1 MISKKINNNRDE
13 AVEQKIK
20 KVALEKLAANPDGFF
35 IQDGDRSIRTINKA
49 DAINV
54 IKEMPFDNAIMHFR
68 MATVGK
74 KNVENVHGW
83 EAGGF
88 QFLHNGMIRDYDYSP
103 KTEIGFTTTKKE
115 TYVQEHSDS
124 KLLFDALLLEVQK
137 QGNSDKKII
146 KAIKKVINNCEFWGR
161 AVLIDKAQDKA
172 FLFGDWHVY
181 LVENSYL
188 LFSSADI
195 NVEQDYVIKT
205 HGVTFE
211 YSTKPLLESEFDGIA
226 IIKRF
231 SQPNFHWKYR
241 TELED
246 ATLDEREYTY
256 TEQGTNYYGQD
267 EDERQ
272 FAQEDKELEEKY
284 NTHALTGRFNP
295 LIESQDIEDEIA
307 EIPEYQNMNPFDMN
321 TITDETGT
329 HDEYGICCEN
339 DTCWIYESEQYQQ
352 YQREMYQENNQQEID
367 FLNGL
372 KKEGEIQPKEELL
385 LEV

>member
-1 MISKKINNNRDE
+1 MISKRINNNRDE
-13 AVEQKIK
+13 AIEQKIK
-20 KVALEKLAANPDGFF
+20 KVAIEKLDANPDGFF
-35 IQDGDRSIRTINKA
+35 IQNNGFPAIRTLSK
-49 DAINV
+49 DLAIKT
-54 IKEMPFDNAIMHFR
+54 IKEMPFDNCVMHFR

-74 KNVENVHGW
+74 KNIENVHGW
-83 EAGGF
+83 ENEGF

-103 KTEIGFTTTKKE
+103 KIEIEYTAPNKE
-115 TYVQEHSDS
+115 TYIQEHSDS
-124 KLLFDALLLEVQK
+124 KLLFDALLLEITK

-146 KAIKKVINNCEFWGR
+146 KAIKKVVNNCEFWGR
-161 AVLIDKAQDKA
+161 AVLIDKTQDKA

-181 LVENSYL
+181 LIENSYL

-195 NVEQDYVIKT
+195 NIEQNYMVKS
-205 HGVTFE
+205 HGISFE

-231 SQPNFHWKYR
+231 NQPNFYWKFR

-246 ATLDEREYTY
+246 ASLDNRNYTY
-256 TEQGTNYYGQD
+256 MGQNEDKEQL
-267 EDERQ
+267 
-272 FAQEDKELEEKY
+272 AQEDKELEEKY
-284 NTHALTGRFNP
+284 NTKALRSGYSP
-295 LIESQDIEDEIA
+295 LMDAEDELWD
-307 EIPEYQNMNPFDMN
+307 IPEYQTINPFDMT

-339 DTCWIYESEQYQQ
+339 DTCWIYESLGYQQ
-352 YQREMYQENNQQEID
+352 YQREMYQEDNQQEID

-372 KKEGEIQPKEELL
+372 KKEEEIPPQEELL

>member
-1 MISKKINNNRDE
+1 MISKKINNNRDLDVE
-13 AVEQKIK
+13 AKIK
-20 KVALEKLAANPDGFF
+20 KVAIEKLNANPDGFF
-35 IQDGDRSIRTINKA
+35 IQNNGEEPTRTLNKNL
-49 DAINV
+49 AIKT
-54 IKEMPFDNAIMHFR
+54 IKEMPFDNCIMHFR
-68 MATVGK
+68 MATVGV
-74 KNVENVHGW
+74 KNVENIHGW
-83 EAGGF
+83 EASGF

-103 KTEIGFTTTKKE
+103 KTEVGFTAKKE

-124 KLLFDALLLEVQK
+124 KLLFDALLLEITK

-172 FLFGDWHVY
+172 FLFGDWHAY
-181 LVENSYL
+181 LCDNSYL
-188 LFSSADI
+188 IFSSTDI
-195 NVEQDYVIKT
+195 NLEQDYAVKT

-231 SQPNFHWKYR
+231 SQPNFHWKFR
-241 TELED
+241 CELED

-256 TEQGTNYYGQD
+256 TPTTSYYG
-267 EDERQ
+267 EDYDAKRW
-272 FAQEDKELEEKY
+272 AQEDAELEEKY

-295 LIESQDIEDEIA
+295 LVESQDIEDEIA

-339 DTCWIYESEQYQQ
+339 DTCWIYESQQYQQ

-372 KKEGEIQPKEELL
+372 KKEGKIQPKEELL